1 MNINAKFRANFY
13 RVIIWV
19 SRRIILFVGYLKIA
33 VVHPLNSNIIE
44 GHPSLVLA
52 QKVITLIQLFFYS
65 KYIRIEIELSSI
77 ILLHMKNW

>member
-13 RVIIWV
+13 RVIILV
-19 SRRIILFVGYLKIA
+19 SRRIILFVGYLQIA
-33 VVHPLNSNIIE
+33 VVDPTNSNIIE